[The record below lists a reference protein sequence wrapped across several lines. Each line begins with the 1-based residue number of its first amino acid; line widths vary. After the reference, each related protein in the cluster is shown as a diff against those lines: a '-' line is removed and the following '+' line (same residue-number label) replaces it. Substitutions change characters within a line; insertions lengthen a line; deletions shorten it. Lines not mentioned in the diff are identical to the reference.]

1 MKIDNASAPM
11 KELHKTM
18 TDGDP
23 VVLPE
28 SMLDAVSCGELD
40 DMQKNDLFFSAR
52 MFKGMCNDN
61 IELFFEMNRDLNL
74 SEEAIAYCREIWPR
88 A

>member
-1 MKIDNASAPM
+1 
-11 KELHKTM
+11 
-18 TDGDP
+18 
-23 VVLPE
+23 
-28 SMLDAVSCGELD
+28 
-40 DMQKNDLFFSAR
+40 MQKNDLFFSAR

-74 SEEAIAYCREIWPR
+74 SEEAIAYCREIWPK

>member
-1 MKIDNASAPM
+1 MKD
-11 KELHKTM
+11 LHKTM
-18 TDGDP
+18 ADGDP

-28 SMLDAVSCGELD
+28 SMLDAVSGGELD

-61 IELFFEMNRDLNL
+61 VELFFEMNRDLNL